1 MSSESQHPDIQR
13 LAAMLKAR
21 RGTRGLRSV
30 AQEIGDVSASTLSRI
45 EQGGVPDLETYLRIC
60 HWLGLP
66 SEPPPG
72 LASKSTTTETAN
84 TPELIEAHFRAEK
97 VLPLETIDALSNMIR
112 QAYKWAETQG
122 IGTDQSKQ

>member
-1 MSSESQHPDIQR
+1 MPSESPHPDIQR

-21 RGTRGLRSV
+21 RGARGLRAV
-30 AQEIGDVSASTLSRI
+30 AEEIGDVSASTLSRV

-60 HWLGLP
+60 RWLGLA

-72 LASKSTTTETAN
+72 LASRSTASETAN

-97 VLPLETIDALSNMIR
+97 VLPPETIDALSNMIR
-112 QAYKWAETQG
+112 QAYKWAEAQG
-122 IGTDQSKQ
+122 IGTEQPK